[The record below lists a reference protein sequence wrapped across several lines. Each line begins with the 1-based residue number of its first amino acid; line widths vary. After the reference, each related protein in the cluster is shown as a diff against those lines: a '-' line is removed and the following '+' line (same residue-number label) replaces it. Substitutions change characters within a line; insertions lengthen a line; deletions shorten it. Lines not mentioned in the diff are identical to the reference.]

1 MIEREEDNHLDE
13 GGQEPVVE
21 LDKGHPGLAHTDEV
35 VRKVFI
41 KTRFIKRA
49 KAKALGLSVSGSE
62 SEDSVSGLWREMPR
76 AAKEHAASL
85 DDGALGSDGSPD
97 ADDPEF
103 DG

>member
-21 LDKGHPGLAHTDEV
+21 LDKSHPILARADEV
-35 VRKVFI
+35 VLKAFI

-49 KAKALGLSVSGSE
+49 KALGLSLSGSE
-62 SEDSVSGLWREMPR
+62 SEDSVSGLWREMPW

-85 DDGALGSDGSPD
+85 DDGASGSDGSPD